1 VVTGC
6 RPSLFIYSVFGL
18 VAFVAFFALGLQPR
32 AGLPMREAMS
42 CGGDDTAKGTRKCRL
57 QAGWSLIEVV
67 VTTAIVGTLGVA
79 IIMSMLPQV
88 TSAKRNQCIA
98 NLQMIESAKNSWVA
112 DHPGQTM
119 QSDPTALSQY
129 IRGGVIPQTCPADNT
144 TTYTNLYDPTQPC
157 TCPFHQQQ
165 AYATPTPTPNS

>member
-1 VVTGC
+1 
-6 RPSLFIYSVFGL
+6 
-18 VAFVAFFALGLQPR
+18 
-32 AGLPMREAMS
+32 MS
-42 CGGDDTAKGTRKCRL
+42 CAGTQSARRTRECRL

-79 IIMSMLPQV
+79 IVMSMIPQV
-88 TSAKRNQCIA
+88 TSAKRNQCMA

-119 QSDPTALSQY
+119 LVPSSTNPDPLAQY
-129 IRGGVIPQTCPADNT
+129 IRGGVVPQTCPSSNSSG
-144 TTYTNLYDPTQPC
+144 YSSVYDPTQPC

-165 AYATPTPTPNS
+165 AYATPTPSP